1 MVHKPIA
8 TPWTETQRTKGHTL
22 SPFYINQKGNR
33 VMKKQFV
40 SFTLVFVLMFATLMP
55 TTVYATSGT
64 ATYSG
69 YAVDVTGD
77 LATLLN
83 QTKEALSGMGAAVI
97 NNADVVVGSALFA
110 YLATEGITW
119 SVEGSV
125 QGAKNLGAFCRDHA
139 DELPDALA
147 RHFCGVVLSMQT
159 DPKYYE
165 TKNTVIT
172 NNILNAIDGWFGNY
186 VDAETITMNKGLV
199 AQTVIP
205 LELFNSMTTTMW
217 QTYEGMTSVVYQKT
231 GIATTPEAI
240 YSFPNTVKYA
250 LVNNAG
256 DRVNF
261 YTESGSLASGN
272 STYLYYYLSGIGDGV
287 ADGWRQ
293 ALFTSWQF
301 TGDVLNAMDFGNMI
315 VLQGDSFA
323 EAIGLDVTIP
333 MPLDKTGVLEIPNTL
348 GQDLSIPYT
357 DAIGVGTGEI
367 ALEDVAVL
375 NPAGSATE
383 TGTLTGIWETIKTL
397 PAKIGQAVKT
407 GIEEIITPSEESF
420 HKLKEKLYKTLPII
434 PFFMEWTG
442 DLTYML
448 DNPEEYAS
456 NLTFT
461 VDFDKAETFWDY
473 GGSKTNMITLD
484 WYFRY
489 KDTIDEFIVGIAWL
503 VFLWNLYG
511 QIPNII
517 NGVGTAVYLDT
528 RNTHVINERA
538 EKESYDNY
546 KAKRQRNEEFAKRY
560 YKEKKSKN
568 SKKGGGS

>member
-333 MPLDKTGVLEIPNTL
+333 LPLDKTGVLDVPNTL
-348 GQDLSIPYT
+348 ANDLVIPYT

-375 NPAGSATE
+375 NPS
-383 TGTLTGIWETIKTL
+383 GTVTDTNTSILDAIKSIPQRIIDGIGEMLKSLFI
-397 PAKIGQAVKT
+397 PSDASIAEVKT
-407 GIEEIITPSEESF
+407 MLDEKVPAVAD
-420 HKLKEKLYKTLPII
+420 LKT
-434 PFFMEWTG
+434 WSN
-442 DLTYML
+442 DLTYIMEH
-448 DNPEEYAS
+448 PENYAS
-456 NLTFT
+456 TLEFE
-461 VDFDKAETFWDY
+461 VDFGKANTYWDY
-473 GGSKTNMITLD
+473 GGSKTSMIKMD
-484 WYFRY
+484 WYFNY
-489 KDTIDEFIVGIAWL
+489 KDKVDSIIIGIAWL

-511 QIPNII
+511 QLPNII
-517 NGVGTAVYLDT
+517 SAVGSGVYLDT

-538 EKESYDNY
+538 EKGSYEHYKEQRERKESYS
-546 KAKRQRNEEFAKRY
+546 KRY
-560 YKEKKSKN
+560 NNEKR
-568 SKKGGGS
+568 GGS